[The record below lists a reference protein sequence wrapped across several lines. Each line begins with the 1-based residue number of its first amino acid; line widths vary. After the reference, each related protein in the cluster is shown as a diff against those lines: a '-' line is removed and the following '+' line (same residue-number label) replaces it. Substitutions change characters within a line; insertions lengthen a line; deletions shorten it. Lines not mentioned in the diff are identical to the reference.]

1 MKKKIGKMRGVLLLT
16 FALFLTACGTGGAD
30 AQSAS
35 YGNSQAAVVER
46 QSGSGENESPAG
58 GSQDPVSATL
68 DNIPA
73 YSGTPYVVIDDN
85 EPDFTEDELT
95 DQSYESYSDL
105 DELGRCGVAASNIG
119 TDLMPTGKRGK
130 IGQVKPSGWQTI
142 KFDNVDG
149 KYLYN
154 RCHLIGYQLSA
165 ENANTKNLITGTR
178 YINTE
183 GMLPFENMVADYVKE
198 TNQHVLY
205 RVTPVFTGENLV
217 ADGVLM
223 EGKSVE
229 DNGEGIL
236 FCVFAYNVQPGVSI
250 DYATG
255 ESVEGDPAE
264 RLDSSQSQPAES
276 GGSGQAGAESEP
288 DTFKER
294 EAGSDN
300 SAGISTYILNTNT
313 MKFHREDCSS
323 VKKMSEKNKAVFEG
337 TRQEAIDAGY
347 APCENCNP

>member
-46 QSGSGENESPAG
+46 QSGSGENESTAG
-58 GSQDPVSATL
+58 SSQDPVSATL

-154 RCHLIGYQLSA
+154 RCHLIGYQLTADKLFKEVFKAKEEVCREIGTGKKIQDAGRLEDEKMWKVDRNFLEKA
-165 ENANTKNLITGTR
+165 E
-178 YINTE
+178 E
-183 GMLPFENMVADYVKE
+183 EDFCFVE
-198 TNQHVLY
+198 
-205 RVTPVFTGENLV
+205 GENL
-217 ADGVLM
+217 AGY
-223 EGKSVE
+223 EGKITEIVLYKWNR
-229 DNGEGIL
+229 DYPAD
-236 FCVFAYNVQPGVSI
+236 VFFEVDLSKWRLEERKDFSGYSHEKITKEIYN
-250 DYATG
+250 
-255 ESVEGDPAE
+255 
-264 RLDSSQSQPAES
+264 
-276 GGSGQAGAESEP
+276 
-288 DTFKER
+288 
-294 EAGSDN
+294 
-300 SAGISTYILNTNT
+300 
-313 MKFHREDCSS
+313 
-323 VKKMSEKNKAVFEG
+323 
-337 TRQEAIDAGY
+337 RQGLL
-347 APCENCNP
+347 

>member
-46 QSGSGENESPAG
+46 QSGSGENESTAG

-154 RCHLIGYQLSA
+154 RWSSDRLSA
-165 ENANTKNLITGTR
+165 DGRKCKRKES
-178 YINTE
+178 
-183 GMLPFENMVADYVKE
+183 DYR
-198 TNQHVLY
+198 NPLY
-205 RVTPVFTGENLV
+205 ECGWD
-217 ADGVLM
+217 A
-223 EGKSVE
+223 
-229 DNGEGIL
+229 
-236 FCVFAYNVQPGVSI
+236 
-250 DYATG
+250 
-255 ESVEGDPAE
+255 
-264 RLDSSQSQPAES
+264 
-276 GGSGQAGAESEP
+276 
-288 DTFKER
+288 
-294 EAGSDN
+294 
-300 SAGISTYILNTNT
+300 
-313 MKFHREDCSS
+313 
-323 VKKMSEKNKAVFEG
+323 
-337 TRQEAIDAGY
+337 AI
-347 APCENCNP
+347 

>member
-16 FALFLTACGTGGAD
+16 FALFLTACGTGGTD

-46 QSGSGENESPAG
+46 QSGSGENESTAG

-105 DELGRCGVAASNIG
+105 DELGRCGVAESNIG

-154 RCHLIGYQLSA
+154 RCHLIGYQLTA
-165 ENANTKNLITGTR
+165 ENANEKNLITGTR
-178 YINTE
+178 YMNVD
-183 GMLPFENMVADYVKE
+183 GMLPFENMVADYIKE
-198 TNQHVLY
+198 TDNHVMY
-205 RVTPVFTGENLV
+205 RVTPVFEGENLV
-217 ADGVLM
+217 ASGVLM
-223 EGKSVE
+223 EAESVE
-229 DNGEGIL
+229 DHGEGVK
-236 FCVFAYNVQPGVSI
+236 FNVYVYNVQPGIAI

-255 ESVEGDPAE
+255 KAVLSDADASAGTGKT
-264 RLDSSQSQPAES
+264 S
-276 GGSGQAGAESEP
+276 GNTEKKMYVLNENTKKFHTPECSGVK
-288 DTFKER
+288 DIKER
-294 EAGSDN
+294 NKKTFTGSREELIKE
-300 SAGISTYILNTNT
+300 GYI
-313 MKFHREDCSS
+313 
-323 VKKMSEKNKAVFEG
+323 
-337 TRQEAIDAGY
+337 
-347 APCENCNP
+347 PCGRCKP